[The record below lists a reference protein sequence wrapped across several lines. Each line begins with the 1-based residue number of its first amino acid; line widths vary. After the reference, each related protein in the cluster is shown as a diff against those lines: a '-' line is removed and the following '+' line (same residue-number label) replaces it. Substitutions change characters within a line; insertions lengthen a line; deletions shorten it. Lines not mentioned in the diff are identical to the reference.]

1 MLFQNVCSSDQRII
15 LKGRQNKCEVELRN
29 VRPEDRGQWT
39 CLMTE
44 DKQLETDKAM
54 IDIEVA
60 VPALVRFDPGY
71 GESGILRITE
81 EDVTEV
87 NKSQICM
94 WFLSL
99 LLFLLM
105 LLLQRM

>member
-1 MLFQNVCSSDQRII
+1 
-15 LKGRQNKCEVELRN
+15 
-29 VRPEDRGQWT
+29 
-39 CLMTE
+39 MTE
-44 DKQLETDKAM
+44 DKQLETDKAL

-87 NKSQICM
+87 IISQM
-94 WFLSL
+94 
-99 LLFLLM
+99 
-105 LLLQRM
+105 

>member
-1 MLFQNVCSSDQRII
+1 
-15 LKGRQNKCEVELRN
+15 
-29 VRPEDRGQWT
+29 
-39 CLMTE
+39 MTE

-87 NKSQICM
+87 NYSNMC
-94 WFLSL
+94 LR
-99 LLFLLM
+99 M
-105 LLLQRM
+105 LLLLITLALL

>member
-1 MLFQNVCSSDQRII
+1 MTLLFQNVCQSDQRIV

-87 NKSQICM
+87 NQSHVCLRM
-94 WFLSL
+94 L
-99 LLFLLM
+99 LRLITLALLM
-105 LLLQRM
+105 L

>member
-1 MLFQNVCSSDQRII
+1 
-15 LKGRQNKCEVELRN
+15 
-29 VRPEDRGQWT
+29 
-39 CLMTE
+39 MTE

-87 NKSQICM
+87 NKSQIGM
-94 WFLSL
+94 WLLSLLL